1 MKQFALALII
11 ALAPSLCSAGIVFN
25 YETGKQLYVRFD
37 DSSNTAVNLTEGSTL
52 KAGRYTAA
60 DAAIDTAGLAAG
72 NYTGRIFIGTAG
84 AQSSSD
90 VLVGV
95 VNDFTFGASTQ
106 TSSDSRLISALF
118 GTATADSGSGTVGRA
133 FHYLLLSFAS
143 AGKFTTNALSNAPT
157 GGGGTEPDDRD
168 LEPVQHV
175 WQLKRSGDGTL
186 RSTNPLYVH
195 AGDTIRAGWN
205 CDIPSVLP
213 PGTVIST
220 EDEPELVG
228 DTADIAITA
237 IGHDAKIA
245 KVELAI
251 DDTAEAG
258 SHWVKVLVTN
268 TNGGG
273 PIAVYGEVVI
283 QAEPE

>member
-1 MKQFALALII
+1 MRLDAYSKASRLSYALWNAGPDAEL
-11 ALAPSLCSAGIVFN
+11 LAAAGIASRLDPKRGFDHGVFVPMLLPAVKLVDVVSDTVP
-25 YETGKQLYVRFD
+25 YQPIAVDLVLEVAFVGAVDEAQRGK
-37 DSSNTAVNLTEGSTL
+37 
-52 KAGRYTAA
+52 
-60 DAAIDTAGLAAG
+60 
-72 NYTGRIFIGTAG
+72 
-84 AQSSSD
+84 
-90 VLVGV
+90 LVEHGV
-95 VNDFTFGASTQ
+95 VM
-106 TSSDSRLISALF
+106 L
-118 GTATADSGSGTVGRA
+118 GR
-133 FHYLLLSFAS
+133 
-143 AGKFTTNALSNAPT
+143 
-157 GGGGTEPDDRD
+157 DRD

-220 EDEPELVG
+220 EDEPELVN
-228 DTADIAITA
+228 DTGEIGLTA

-245 KVELAI
+245 KVELAV